1 MKVSS
6 LIPKIAP
13 TVRPPRVVAAGLP
26 TGATKPEAQIA
37 AEPTRTRD
45 NDLISAFLN
54 LLSCCGQP
62 GEARSPPSHTQQWLD
77 QKCHVRA
84 EAGEAGHEILGTVHA
99 RLFFRIPTVHSEFN
113 SRRPTCRAC
122 SSILH
127 PFLILPSV
135 MCMRTPVCVHNL
147 NAGHEC
153 PKRFRK
159 RPICSK
165 GRGMCQGRRP
175 YQAAEPE
182 GNTRWPYTV
191 SNRAG
196 NIVA

>member
-1 MKVSS
+1 MKSCG
-6 LIPKIAP
+6 
-13 TVRPPRVVAAGLP
+13 R
-26 TGATKPEAQIA
+26 
-37 AEPTRTRD
+37 
-45 NDLISAFLN
+45 IS
-54 LLSCCGQP
+54 C
-62 GEARSPPSHTQQWLD
+62 
-77 QKCHVRA
+77 
-84 EAGEAGHEILGTVHA
+84 
-99 RLFFRIPTVHSEFN
+99 LFFSPQRFIQN
-113 SRRPTCRAC
+113 SIRGIQTRRAC

-127 PFLILPSV
+127 PFLIIPSL
-135 MCMRTPVCVHNL
+135 MCIWTPVYVHNL

-165 GRGMCQGRRP
+165 GRGMCQGRRA